1 MTQLTPSQL
10 LELATLIDSLQAL
23 PAEKREGWLA
33 SLPASRHWC
42 RPYLASLVD
51 PALAQHAANFLHTLP
66 KIESSETG
74 TSAAPETG
82 LMPGCEIGPYSL
94 VRELGRGGMGTVWL
108 AQRNDLSM
116 RRNVALKL
124 PHTHLPHRML
134 AERFERER
142 DILAGLNHPHI
153 AQLYEAGFSAQGQ
166 PFLALEFVEGEP
178 LLGWCDRQRLDTRA
192 RLTLFLQVLSA
203 VQYAHGQLVVHRD
216 LKPSNVLV
224 STQGDVQLLDFGI
237 AKLLIDG
244 STQETALTQLGGRA
258 LTPQYASPEQISG
271 SSIGTASDIY
281 SLGVMLHELLTGV
294 LPYKAQ
300 RDSRMALEDAIVNQ
314 EPVRASACTG
324 STVAADAR
332 NTDVRQLTLTLRGDL
347 DTIVLKTL
355 KKNPGERYATVEA
368 LSADLQRYLDGA
380 PVLAQADSR
389 AYRLRKFV
397 QRNRIGV
404 AAALAVVLA
413 LGIGLGV
420 SLWQASIAREQA
432 LLAHDEARTSKAVHE
447 FMTDIFSANSSN
459 QNDPQKARQTTA
471 RELLDI
477 GAAKIDNSLNDAPE
491 AHAAV
496 LRIVSELY
504 FELGL
509 NERAAQLS
517 DQRVALLRKMRGPDH
532 PDVARELTE
541 LSKDLQSTN
550 RSGERKAILR
560 DALRILE
567 LHPGIDQLT
576 LGHLLRQLALVEHDS
591 RDPAALEHAS
601 QAVAVAEQ
609 LPSRGDLFGAL
620 SVLGKVQAT
629 ADDNA
634 GAERTLLRAAEV
646 AQTAP
651 DAHRRQ
657 FILTLAY
664 LGEAQLAQGKVAAA
678 EQNYR
683 KALELAIKLSGA
695 EHIDTA
701 QMEFRLGQLLFDSA
715 RTREGLDLI
724 ESAHARVVRVR
735 GANNA
740 TFLPNV
746 LRAESSMQLELG
758 RFERALTLAEHGLN
772 LTRDA
777 KDNRNIGRLLLL
789 PVAIAVEFGQ
799 AARARRALD
808 ELNQYLAGV
817 KSVSAEESEMR
828 RILEIRTLLLE
839 GRVDQAQA
847 QWDQAGT
854 MRGTQRDSFADWNRY
869 LQWGEIALALGDL
882 TLASTIADGTLAVIA
897 AAPDSRYLAL
907 REQLAL
913 SLKGRTDLAQRRFTE
928 AIPALRRCIQLGRV
942 HLDPQQSPGL
952 AQALGALS
960 EALRQSGQS
969 ADAAAAAKEAQSIR
983 ARHPG
988 FARASPE
995 RR

>member
-1 MTQLTPSQL
+1 
-10 LELATLIDSLQAL
+10 
-23 PAEKREGWLA
+23 
-33 SLPASRHWC
+33 
-42 RPYLASLVD
+42 
-51 PALAQHAANFLHTLP
+51 
-66 KIESSETG
+66 
-74 TSAAPETG
+74 
-82 LMPGCEIGPYSL
+82 
-94 VRELGRGGMGTVWL
+94 MGTVWL

-142 DILAGLNHPHI
+142 DILAGLTHPHI
-153 AQLYEAGFSAQGQ
+153 AQLFEAGFSAQGQ
-166 PFLALEFVEGEP
+166 PFLALEYVEGEP
-178 LLGWCDRQRLDTRA
+178 LLSWCDRQRLNTRA
-192 RLTLFLQVLSA
+192 RVQLFLQVLSA

-224 STQGDVQLLDFGI
+224 SAQGDVQLLDFGI

-244 STQETALTQLGGRA
+244 TTQETELTHLGGRA

-271 SSIGTASDIY
+271 APIGTASDIY
-281 SLGVMLHELLTGV
+281 SLGVLLNELLTGV
-294 LPYKAQ
+294 LPYKVE
-300 RDSRMALEDAIVNQ
+300 RNSRMALEDAIVNK

-324 STVAADAR
+324 SAVAAEAR
-332 NTDVRQLTLTLRGDL
+332 TTDVRQLARTLRGDL
-347 DTIVLKTL
+347 DTIVLKAL
-355 KKNPGERYATVEA
+355 RKHPGERYATVEA
-368 LSADLQRYLDGA
+368 LGADLQRYLDGA
-380 PVLAQADSR
+380 AVLAQADSA
-389 AYRLRKFV
+389 AYRLHKFV
-397 QRNRIGV
+397 QRNRVSV
-404 AAALAVVLA
+404 AAAVAVVLA
-413 LGIGLGV
+413 LGLGLGV
-420 SLWQASIAREQA
+420 ALWQAGVAREQA
-432 LLAHDEARTSKAVHE
+432 QLARDEARTSKAVHD
-447 FMTDIFSANSSN
+447 FMADIFSANSSN
-459 QNDPQKARQTTA
+459 QSDPQKARQTTA

-477 GAAKIDNSLNDAPE
+477 GAAKIDTSLKDAPE
-491 AHAAV
+491 ARAAV
-496 LRIVSELY
+496 QRIVSELY

-517 DQRVALLRKMRGPDH
+517 DQRIALLRQLRGPDH

-550 RSGERKAILR
+550 RSGERQAILR

-567 LHPGIDQLT
+567 LHPGTDQLT

-591 RDPAALEHAS
+591 RDPRALEHAR

-634 GAERTLLRAAEV
+634 GAEQTLLRAVDV
-646 AQTAP
+646 AQTAS

-746 LRAESSMQLELG
+746 MRVESSMQLELG
-758 RFERALTLAEHGLN
+758 RLERTLALAEQGLN
-772 LTRDA
+772 LTRNA
-777 KDNRNIGRLLLL
+777 KDNRNVGRLLLL
-789 PVAIAVEFGQ
+789 PVAVAVELGQ

-808 ELNQYLAGV
+808 ELNQYLASV
-817 KSVSAEESEMR
+817 KSVSPEESEMR
-828 RILEIRTLLLE
+828 RILEIRTLLRE
-839 GRVDQAQA
+839 RRIDQAQA
-847 QWDQAGT
+847 QWAEAST
-854 MRGTQRDSFADWNRY
+854 MRASRRASFADWNRY

-882 TLASTIADGTLAVIA
+882 TSASTIADGTLAVIA
-897 AAPDSRYLAL
+897 AAPDSHYLAL
-907 REQLAL
+907 REQLAR
-913 SLKGRTDLAQRRFTE
+913 SLKGRVDLAQRRYTE
-928 AIPALRRCIQLGRV
+928 AVTTLRRCIQLGRA
-942 HLDPQQSPGL
+942 HLDPQQSLGL
-952 AQALGALS
+952 AQALSAMS
-960 EALRQSGQS
+960 EALRQSGQP
-969 ADAAAAAKEAQSIR
+969 ADAAVAAKEARSIR

-988 FARASPE
+988 FTRVSPDLC
-995 RR
+995 